1 MQEGLRLYPP
11 GAVAVRE
18 ATENLELRG
27 FVIPRG
33 SWIHVSAA
41 ALSHACFLA
50 CMALQALVQA
60 LGLQK
65 LGQEGVVGVVFCT
78 SC

>member
-1 MQEGLRLYPP
+1 MWEGPSFTLSNCCCGNPTQEGLRLYPP

-18 ATENLELRG
+18 ATETLELRG

-41 ALSHACFLA
+41 CFVTCLLA
-50 CMALQALVQA
+50 YITPSRSVSDW
-60 LGLQK
+60 
-65 LGQEGVVGVVFCT
+65 VIT
-78 SC
+78 

>member
-1 MQEGLRLYPP
+1 MGNPTQEGLRLYPP

-41 ALSHACFLA
+41 CFVTRLLPCSHYNMWVC
-50 CMALQALVQA
+50 V
-60 LGLQK
+60 
-65 LGQEGVVGVVFCT
+65 
-78 SC
+78 